1 MANKHVLNLSQDQ
14 QRAMLRFQSFI
25 DSDDKVFILSG
36 YAGTGKTTIV
46 REMIDSLK
54 KRDVPTHLLAST
66 GRASKIL
73 CNATGQSTSTVHGL
87 IYTFVDFNKKLK
99 DMVTE
104 DDKPIMDDNGQLL
117 LQFELNRAKD
127 ASRHYYFIDE
137 ASMVSDMRDPN
148 ESQAHFGSG
157 QLLKDLLAYD
167 ASGKYIFIGDSCQLP
182 PVGQSFSPALS
193 KEYFILAY
201 GVSVVE
207 TTMTEIMRQQ
217 KGNDIIVAAQ
227 GLRKL
232 YQNPQ
237 TWKWAK
243 SPLKGFNNVHLV
255 ASQADLVDMYIDRI
269 KKHGYNHSTMIVRS
283 NSACEKLTR
292 IMRPS
297 LGLTSQR
304 LQKGDLLLVTQ
315 NNLISG
321 LMNGDLV
328 EVKDIGTSHIR
339 AGLTFVRVTVEEL
352 YTKRSF
358 SQLLIEEIVYG
369 RGTNLTQMQQKEL
382 FIDFYIRMKNSNIE
396 QEDEQ
401 FKEEMR
407 KDEYLNALRAVFGL
421 VLTCHK
427 SQGGEWDEVFIDIPR
442 NYPLE
447 QKPYVYQWLYTAI
460 TRAKKDIYM
469 VDDFYMM

>member
-1 MANKHVLNLSQDQ
+1 MANKHITSLSEDQ

-193 KEYFILAY
+193 KSI
-201 GVSVVE
+201 
-207 TTMTEIMRQQ
+207 
-217 KGNDIIVAAQ
+217 
-227 GLRKL
+227 
-232 YQNPQ
+232 
-237 TWKWAK
+237 
-243 SPLKGFNNVHLV
+243 SPLLMVL
-255 ASQADLVDMYIDRI
+255 AWW
-269 KKHGYNHSTMIVRS
+269 
-283 NSACEKLTR
+283 
-292 IMRPS
+292 RP
-297 LGLTSQR
+297 Q
-304 LQKGDLLLVTQ
+304 
-315 NNLISG
+315 
-321 LMNGDLV
+321 
-328 EVKDIGTSHIR
+328 
-339 AGLTFVRVTVEEL
+339 
-352 YTKRSF
+352 
-358 SQLLIEEIVYG
+358 
-369 RGTNLTQMQQKEL
+369 
-382 FIDFYIRMKNSNIE
+382 
-396 QEDEQ
+396 
-401 FKEEMR
+401 
-407 KDEYLNALRAVFGL
+407 
-421 VLTCHK
+421 
-427 SQGGEWDEVFIDIPR
+427 
-442 NYPLE
+442 
-447 QKPYVYQWLYTAI
+447 
-460 TRAKKDIYM
+460 
-469 VDDFYMM
+469 

>member
-1 MANKHVLNLSQDQ
+1 MANKKILSLSQDQ

-46 REMIDSLK
+46 REMIDTLK
-54 KRDVPTHLLAST
+54 KRGVQTHLLAST

-73 CNATGQSTSTVHGL
+73 CNATGQGTSTVHGL

-117 LQFELNRAKD
+117 LQFEIVEPKD
-127 ASRHYYFIDE
+127 TCEHYYFIDE
-137 ASMVSDMRDPN
+137 ASMVSDMKDPN

-157 QLLKDLLAYD
+157 QLLKDLLGYD
-167 ASGKYIFIGDSCQLP
+167 KNGKFIFIGDSCQLP

-193 KEYFILAY
+193 KEYFTNIYKINA
-201 GVSVVE
+201 VE

-217 KGNDIIVAAQ
+217 KDNDIIVAAQ

-243 SPLKGFNNVHLV
+243 FPLKGFSNVHLV
-255 ASQADLVDMYIDRI
+255 SSQADLVDLYLDRI
-269 KKHGYNHSTMIVRS
+269 RKHGYNHSTMIVKS

-297 LGLTSQR
+297 LGLSSPR
-304 LQKGDLLLVTQ
+304 LQNGDLLLVTQ

-328 EVKDIGTSHIR
+328 EVKDVGPSQIR

-352 YTKRSF
+352 FTKRTY

-369 RGTNLTQMQQKEL
+369 KGTNLTQMQQKEL
-382 FIDFYIRMKNSNIE
+382 FLDFYIRMRKRGIE
-396 QEDEQ
+396 QGTDV
-401 FKEEMR
+401 FKEMMR
-407 KDEYLNALRAVFGL
+407 DDEYLNALRAVFGL
-421 VLTCHK
+421 VLPCHK

>member
-1 MANKHVLNLSQDQ
+1 MANKNITSLSEDQ
-14 QRAMLRFQSFI
+14 QRAMLRFLSFV
-25 DSDDKVFILSG
+25 DSDNKVFILSG

-46 REMIDSLK
+46 REMIESLK
-54 KRDVPTHLLAST
+54 KRGVPTYLLAST

-73 CNATGQSTSTVHGL
+73 SNATSGSTSTVHGL
-87 IYTFVDFNKKLK
+87 IYKFTDFNQDLN

-104 DDKPIMDDNGQLL
+104 DNQPIMDGSKQLL
-117 LQFELNRAKD
+117 LQFALVEPEEYSA
-127 ASRHYYFIDE
+127 HYYFVDE
-137 ASMVSDMRDPN
+137 ASMVSDKADPL

-157 QLLKDLLAYD
+157 KLLQDLLRYD
-167 ASGKYIFIGDSCQLP
+167 NQGKFIFIGDSCQLP
-182 PVGQSFSPALS
+182 PVGQNFSPALS
-193 KEYFILAY
+193 KAYFSQAY
-201 GVSVVE
+201 GIEAME
-207 TTMTEIMRQQ
+207 TTMTQIMRQQ

-237 TWKWAK
+237 PWKWAK
-243 SPLKGFNNVHLV
+243 FPLKGFNNVHLV
-255 ASQADLVDMYIDRI
+255 ASQTELVSMYIDRI
-269 KKHGYNHSTMIVRS
+269 KKHGYSHSTMIVRS
-283 NSACEKLTR
+283 NGACEKLTR

-297 LGLTSQR
+297 LGLTSPK
-304 LQKGDLLLVTQ
+304 LQEGDLLLVTQ

-328 EVKDIGTSHIR
+328 EVKKIGASETR
-339 AGLTFVRVTVEEL
+339 AGLTFTYVNVEEL
-352 YTKRSF
+352 VTKRTF
-358 SQLLIEEIVYG
+358 TQLLIEEIVYG
-369 RGTNLTQMQQKEL
+369 KCTNLSQEQQKQL
-382 FIDFYIRMKNSNIE
+382 FLEFFIRMKERGIRQRS
-396 QEDEQ
+396 EQ